1 MGIVVLVEG
10 KTGNVVA
17 LIISLTVSFTME
29 SIDGE
34 MEDSTGE
41 IVTGTGDGNK
51 VQGGAWL
58 QALCGETGAVACSLR
73 CPELDLAKRW
83 FALGLVT
90 VASDLRCL
98 TSDVEEGWRGEL
110 RTGEGG
116 VNNSTGEESL
126 STKPSSTCCLLL
138 VSSLSSSSC
147 KAPGAL
153 AYKKEKF
160 EPNLSSKFLPVVFF
174 VRSRTFLCADKVSES
189 DSTACQP

>member
-58 QALCGETGAVACSLR
+58 QALCGETGAVACSLL

-90 VASDLRCL
+90 VASDLRCSL

-138 VSSLSSSSC
+138 FSSLSSSC
-147 KAPGAL
+147 KAAGAL
-153 AYKKEKF
+153 AYKKEKL
-160 EPNLSSKFLPVVFF
+160 EPNLLSKLLPVVFF
-174 VRSRTFLCADKVSES
+174 VRSRTFLCAEKVSES